1 MSIFVCYLLWKA
13 SCNAIEGG
21 EEPDGDKAD
30 LLPDD
35 QLMIII
41 IIFKI
46 NIITIIIIIIMIICL
61 MVNSSESSCN
71 LRFVS
76 GERGGGT

>member
-35 QLMIII
+35 QLMIIM
-41 IIFKI
+41 
-46 NIITIIIIIIMIICL
+46 ITITFIIVTIVTIVMMMICL

-71 LRFVS
+71 LLFVS

>member
-1 MSIFVCYLLWKA
+1 MSIVVCYLLWKA

-46 NIITIIIIIIMIICL
+46 NIITIIMIICL

>member
-71 LRFVS
+71 LLFVS